1 MANEHSETQRAAQAA
16 IDEAARTVAEAS
28 RRTSEQAQQATRTLM
43 DQTTELNR
51 SLFSAWATNNEAFWR
66 AIFEL
71 QNTQLRTTLS
81 WWQTMAEGSRAT
93 LQVVQQWEGVT
104 RQAQQ
109 AWLESFQASA
119 RTLASTAEQAAAGA
133 AERAARSAR

>member
-1 MANEHSETQRAAQAA
+1 MANEQSEAQRAAQAA

-43 DQTTELNR
+43 DQSTELNR
-51 SLFSAWATNNEAFWR
+51 SLLNAWATNGETFWR
-66 AIFEL
+66 AFFEL

-81 WWQTMAEGSRAT
+81 WWQTLAEGSRAT
-93 LQVVQQWEGVT
+93 LQVVQQWEGLT

-133 AERAARSAR
+133 AERGARGAR

>member
-1 MANEHSETQRAAQAA
+1 MAHEQSEAQRAAQAA

-43 DQTTELNR
+43 DQSTELNR
-51 SLFSAWATNNEAFWR
+51 SLFSAWAVNGEAFWR
-66 AIFEL
+66 ATFEL

-81 WWQTMAEGSRAT
+81 WWQTVAEGARAT
-93 LQVVQQWEGVT
+93 LQVLQQWDSVS

-109 AWLESFQASA
+109 AWLESFQAST

-133 AERAARSAR
+133 TERGARGSR

>member
-1 MANEHSETQRAAQAA
+1 MANEQSEAQRAAQAA

-51 SLFSAWATNNEAFWR
+51 SLFSAWATNGEALWR

-93 LQVVQQWEGVT
+93 LQVVQQWEGLT

-119 RTLASTAEQAAAGA
+119 RTLASTAEQAAVGA
-133 AERAARSAR
+133 AERSARSSR